1 MTTVCTAPQNL
12 LTLGVKYSLIN
23 LLTKS
28 VWVCTFNL
36 CT

>member
-1 MTTVCTAPQNL
+1 MTTISSAPQNL

-23 LLTKS
+23 FLTKS
-28 VWVCTFNL
+28 VWVCTFSR